1 MSLKPEK
8 PRKKNRFIDSA
19 KKLFRKILPSPDPHH
34 HDAPSTSTKPND
46 NSFNLGAQPEV
57 GPLSS
62 SRFNASVDSQLE
74 VANTGSVN
82 DLKGDH
88 PNSLSAV
95 SQSPTQ
101 REWLQGDPAD
111 LGSRTN
117 LDRPQSPIN
126 MPVDS
131 DVQGT
136 GDTGNSTGVEIA
148 LTVVKESIKVI
159 ARVGGA
165 FAPLK
170 AVAEGLGVIFDRIDV
185 SLFSSLLILSM

>member
-1 MSLKPEK
+1 MSLKPEQ
-8 PRKKNRFIDSA
+8 PRKKNRFINFI
-19 KKLFRKILPSPDPHH
+19 KRLFRKIFPSPDPQR
-34 HDAPSTSTKPND
+34 HDS
-46 NSFNLGAQPEV
+46 
-57 GPLSS
+57 
-62 SRFNASVDSQLE
+62 
-74 VANTGSVN
+74 
-82 DLKGDH
+82 KGDH

-95 SQSPTQ
+95 SQSPAQ
-101 REWLQGDPAD
+101 RERLQGDPAD

-131 DVQGT
+131 DVQ
-136 GDTGNSTGVEIA
+136 TGNSTGVETA

-185 SLFSSLLILSM
+185 GLLSSVPILSM